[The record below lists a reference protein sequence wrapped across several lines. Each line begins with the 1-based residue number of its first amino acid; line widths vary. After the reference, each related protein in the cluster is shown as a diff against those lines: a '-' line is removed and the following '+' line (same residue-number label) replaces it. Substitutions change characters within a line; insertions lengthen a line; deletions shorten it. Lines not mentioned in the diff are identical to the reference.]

1 VIVCSAYIDEVIQRP
16 EGTGVVLR
24 PPSGQRLVW
33 ITERRPD
40 HDAATA
46 LRAGHPR
53 VFTVQMTPAGSDM
66 CCTVLVGSE
75 RGARRVHTSLEVGL
89 ALCQAGIH
97 GTVRVSGTDVGG
109 SRLVSQRCERAS
121 ETLGT

>member
-1 VIVCSAYIDEVIQRP
+1 MTCSAYIDEVIQCP

-24 PPSGQRLVW
+24 PPSGLRFVW
-33 ITERRPD
+33 ITESRPD

-53 VFTVQMTPAGSDM
+53 VFTVQMIRAGSAM
-66 CCTVLVGSE
+66 GCTVLVGSE

-89 ALCQAGIH
+89 ALCQAGTH
-97 GTVRVSGTDVGG
+97 GTLRDLGQVMESQPVH
-109 SRLVSQRCERAS
+109 LVS
-121 ETLGT
+121 